1 MCQRTLEVSSELLD
15 MGLKLYGG
23 VQERDIQKVED
34 GMYIGSQGRNYS
46 STRVPCAA
54 SGTDGE
60 KDLIQRACKEK
71 QTYNLASGESGDPPA
86 LHDRKTIWLLS
97 ARTFIGRSHMRS
109 LGNSYTGEFDQRTLK
124 RE

>member
-46 STRVPCAA
+46 STTVPCAA

-71 QTYNLASGESGDPPA
+71 QTYNLASGE
-86 LHDRKTIWLLS
+86 
-97 ARTFIGRSHMRS
+97 
-109 LGNSYTGEFDQRTLK
+109 TGPSCAP
-124 RE
+124 